1 MDQQLNRP
9 LDPPIVISGQAI
21 LLCFFSFFLIY
32 CDNKMCNKALF
43 MRPCRTGAG
52 PGAAKLQAVVQ
63 R

>member
-1 MDQQLNRP
+1 M
-9 LDPPIVISGQAI
+9 ISGQAI
-21 LLCFFSFFLIY
+21 LLCIFSFFLIY